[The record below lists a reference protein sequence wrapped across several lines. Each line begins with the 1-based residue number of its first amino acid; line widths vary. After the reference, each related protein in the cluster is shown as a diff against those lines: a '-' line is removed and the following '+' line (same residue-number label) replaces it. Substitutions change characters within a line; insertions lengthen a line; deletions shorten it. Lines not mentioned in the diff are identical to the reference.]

1 MSRLNIRLVVFL
13 LMLHA
18 MMAFQQAGGQKVCLV
33 LSGGGAKGVSHIGV
47 IRALEEN
54 GIPIDCIAGT
64 SMGALIGGFYAS
76 GYTTD
81 EMIHLFSSS
90 DFQMWIS
97 GKMPSYYEA
106 YFKKEEPNATWFEID
121 MDYER
126 IQSTSILPTNLISPT
141 MLDFMIVEKFA
152 PANTVCQGDFDR
164 LMVPLRFVAADVAEN
179 KYIVIRDGDLAVG
192 LRAATTYPFYFKP
205 IRMKGKLLFD
215 GGMYNNFPI
224 DVAMDEFDP
233 DVIIGS
239 KSASNFEAP
248 EEDDL
253 ISQLQNMLMEKT
265 VYDVP
270 PEKGVLI
277 VPELKSVNVV
287 DFTHTREFIDS
298 GYVATLRQIDAIKEF
313 IQRNYPQDSAM
324 ERRERFNEKKPAL
337 IFNKVEVKGLNADQA
352 QFVSRSLMRKRDT
365 LTIQELRREYFKLQ
379 TDKLFE
385 HVFPVA
391 QFEDPEGYYKLALD
405 FKKKKN
411 LTLQLGG
418 NLSSSPINEAYF
430 GAKFNLLSSFYFG
443 IKASTYIGRFYSAAQ
458 IDLKTELPTRLPFY
472 LKSTI
477 SFNQWD
483 YFETSTIFFEDKD
496 PSYLIE
502 TENHVDFYLG
512 FPTGTNAKLD
522 LGGGVARQREDYY
535 QTNVFSSSDTADRTY
550 FDCYSWGGS
559 YGINTLN
566 AKAYPSSGYDLLIS
580 LRFIG
585 GDEENVPGSTSN
597 DSDFF
602 YQRHHWWK
610 FRAKYETYFRP
621 IGPVTLGLHSE
632 VMLSSQPLFNN
643 YVASVL
649 AAPAFQP
656 VPESK
661 TLFLPEFRA
670 YNYAALGSRVVYKVL
685 KNIHFRL
692 EAFAFFPFQ
701 EILERPDRSAEM
713 GGLFESHYFLG
724 SAAAVYHS
732 PVGPISLG
740 VNYYD
745 REVDRFS
752 FIVNIGYILFNKRA
766 LD

>member
-1 MSRLNIRLVVFL
+1 MHRLNIRLLAFL
-13 LMLHA
+13 LILPA
-18 MMAFQQAGGQKVCLV
+18 VCAILPAAGQKVCLV

-76 GYTTD
+76 GYTTQ
-81 EMIHLFSSS
+81 EMAQLFASR

-126 IQSTSILPTNLISPT
+126 IQSTSILPTNLISPI

-152 PANTVCQGDFDR
+152 PANAVCQGNFDR
-164 LMVPLRFVAADVAEN
+164 LMLPLRFVAADVAEN
-179 KYIVIRDGDLAVG
+179 KYIIIREGDLAVG
-192 LRAATTYPFYFKP
+192 LRAATTYPFYFRP

-224 DVAMDEFDP
+224 DVALEEFNP

-239 KSASNFEAP
+239 KCAGNYEAP
-248 EEDDL
+248 EEDDV
-253 ISQLQNMLMEKT
+253 ISQLQNMLMENT

-277 VPELKSVNVV
+277 EPELRSVNVV
-287 DFTHTREFIDS
+287 DFSRSQEFIDS
-298 GYVATLRQIDAIKEF
+298 GYVATLRKIDAIKAF
-313 IQRNYPQDSAM
+313 IQRRFPPDSVT
-324 ERRERFNEKKPAL
+324 RKRELFNHQKPPL
-337 IFNKVEVKGLNADQA
+337 IFNNVEVQGLNEDQA
-352 QFVSRSLMRKRDT
+352 QFVSRSLMRKRDSM
-365 LTIQELRREYFKLQ
+365 TINELRREYFKLQ

-385 HVFPVA
+385 YVFPVA
-391 QFEDPEGYYKLALD
+391 LYNETDGCYKLNLD
-405 FKKKKN
+405 FKKQKN

-496 PSYLIE
+496 PSYLVE

-522 LGGGVARQREDYY
+522 LGGGIARQREDYY
-535 QTNVFSSSDTADRTY
+535 QTNQFSSNDTADRTY
-550 FDCYSWGGS
+550 FDCYSWGGI
-559 YGINTLN
+559 YEINTLN
-566 AKAYPSSGYDLLIS
+566 AKTYPSSGYNVLLS

-585 GDEENVPGSTSN
+585 GDEENIPGSTSN
-597 DSDFF
+597 DTDFF

-610 FRAKYETYFRP
+610 FRAKYETYFPP
-621 IGPVTLGLHSE
+621 IGPVTLGIYTEAL
-632 VMLSSQPLFNN
+632 LSSQPLFNN
-643 YVASVL
+643 YVSSVL

-656 VPESK
+656 IPESK

-692 EAFAFFPFQ
+692 EGFAFFPFQ
-701 EILERPDRSAEM
+701 EILEQPDLSAEM

-724 SAAAVYHS
+724 SAATVYQS
-732 PVGPISLG
+732 PIGPVSLS

-745 REVDRFS
+745 RDVDRFS

-766 LD
+766 LE